1 MESVNNYDY
10 LVEDFLDLSSILNL
24 VNCEDNC
31 SEQSG
36 SVSSP
41 YPSPTPS
48 HSSSRRSSTETC
60 PWISLQDE
68 FLQLLFKDISSPLN
82 ALDHIRITERDDFF
96 TNGVERE
103 MDEFDLYQVR
113 LRSSPQLY
121 SRSVVSDTQG
131 QPSKDV
137 PMRNT
142 VCVFCKNNGET
153 LSVYGSHLLKD
164 SSGRVTCPVL
174 RRYTCPICGTSGDT
188 AHTVRYCPLNSKFL

>member
-10 LVEDFLDLSSILNL
+10 LVEDFPDLSSILNL
-24 VNCEDNC
+24 VNCGDSCN
-31 SEQSG
+31 EQSE
-36 SVSSP
+36 SVSSL

-48 HSSSRRSSTETC
+48 YSSRSSTETC
-60 PWISLQDE
+60 PWASLQDE

-121 SRSVVSDTQG
+121 SRSVASDTRV

-164 SSGRVTCPVL
+164 SRGRVTCPVL

-188 AHTVRYCPLNSKFL
+188 AHTVRYCPLNTKFL